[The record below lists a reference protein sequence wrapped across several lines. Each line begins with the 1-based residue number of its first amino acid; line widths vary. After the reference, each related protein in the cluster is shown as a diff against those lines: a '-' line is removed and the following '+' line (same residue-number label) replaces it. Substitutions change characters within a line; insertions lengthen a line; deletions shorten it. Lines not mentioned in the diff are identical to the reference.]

1 MLVNEWGNQSRKLI
15 LTLIVLDRSGTLILK
30 YWYKTDVEVE
40 YNQII
45 KKKNKKCILHQARKT
60 FSSAV
65 LRAALFG
72 SELLKI

>member
-1 MLVNEWGNQSRKLI
+1 MLCYENELGNQSRKLI

-45 KKKNKKCILHQARKT
+45 TKTKNAFCIKQGKHFLQ
-60 FSSAV
+60 
-65 LRAALFG
+65 LF
-72 SELLKI
+72 